1 MSYRVSLR
9 RIPAVLSVVVMAM
22 AHHTARPDLD
32 SSSVRPVVPGKLLL
46 RAQSRIEVEPK
57 SGLFD
62 AVVRDQEWDVSETAI
77 IVCDMWNDF
86 YCKRAALRFERMVP
100 RLNATLNDAR
110 DLGVMVIHAPSGVVD
125 FYREMPQRKRM
136 LLNAP
141 AASSNT
147 LGWYHRDPAREPE
160 LPLDVSKQ
168 TCDDPVIAP
177 SVRVFSQQHPGI
189 DIIGFDGIS
198 DSGQEIYNFCQQ
210 EGIKNLVIMGV
221 HTNYCIVNRSFG
233 IRQMVRVGM
242 NVVLARDLTDAL
254 YDPRQSPN
262 VSHARGTEI
271 VVEHIEQY
279 LSPSILSTDLTH
291 VAPGSDGPVGKEPAE
306 NAKVRP
312 VSDN

>member
-9 RIPAVLSVVVMAM
+9 RIPAVLSVIVMAM

-46 RAQSRIEVEPK
+46 RAQSRIEVEPQ
-57 SGLFD
+57 SRLFD
-62 AVVRDQEWDVSETAI
+62 AVVRDQEWDVSETVI
-77 IVCDMWNDF
+77 LVCDMWNDF
-86 YCKRAALRFERMVP
+86 YCKRAALRFEQMVP

-160 LPLDVSKQ
+160 LPLDTSKQ

-198 DSGQEIYNFCQQ
+198 DSGDEIVSFLRKQ
-210 EGIKNLVIMGV
+210 GIKNVAMTGV
-221 HTNYCIVNRSFG
+221 SANGCVLGRPFG
-233 IRQMVRVGM
+233 IRQLVRLGF
-242 NVVLARDLTDAL
+242 NVVLVRDLTDSS
-254 YDPRQSPN
+254 YDPRQPPY
-262 VSHARGTEI
+262 VSHTRGTQLVI
-271 VVEHIEQY
+271 EHIEKY
-279 LSPSILSTDLTH
+279 WCPSIASVDLRSVIVGT
-291 VAPGSDGPVGKEPAE
+291 DGPETQD
-306 NAKVRP
+306 R
-312 VSDN
+312 

>member
-100 RLNATLNDAR
+100 RLNATLDDAR

-177 SVRVFSQQHPGI
+177 SV
-189 DIIGFDGIS
+189 
-198 DSGQEIYNFCQQ
+198 
-210 EGIKNLVIMGV
+210 KNVAMTGV
-221 HTNYCIVNRSFG
+221 SANGCVLGRPFG
-233 IRQMVRVGM
+233 IRQLVRLGF
-242 NVVLARDLTDAL
+242 NVVLVRDLTDSS
-254 YDPRQSPN
+254 YDPRQPPY
-262 VSHARGTEI
+262 VSHTRGTQLVI
-271 VVEHIEQY
+271 EHIEKY
-279 LSPSILSTDLTH
+279 WCPSIASVDLHSVIVGT
-291 VAPGSDGPVGKEPAE
+291 DGPEAQD
-306 NAKVRP
+306 R
-312 VSDN
+312 